1 MFQGFMN
8 NSNSTDKLL
17 DYIDEQK
24 EQISRYESR
33 LRDVIRAYKS
43 LAKEKEALERSVKVL
58 SHRHNERQQMTPTSE
73 EASDQEIAKGNED
86 EIDGILNDSEESIT
100 PRGNKASSIDIIQV
114 YNIGVRYYCITFNSV
129 DGDVVPKSEVTK
141 LSEQLATLSSS
152 LVTVSEEKAKISARF
167 QADKK
172 LLLREMEQKTE
183 ECNRV
188 VEEKDKH
195 ISHVED
201 QLHEVRQ
208 RLKQTLQERD
218 EEMITHTEVI
228 KELQQILEN
237 ERQIKDEQK
246 KQIEQLENQLTV
258 MKDSK
263 DETITKLE
271 QSVTTL
277 GSDLKNAETKIN
289 ELEKYKNQPTA
300 AETKLQQDLDE
311 LRAQHM
317 EELANEQQRLQDSKN
332 RIRDM
337 AHRDEYRVADLER
350 KVSELSDLI
359 GVSEREK
366 ERDQITIRR
375 LKEKVLQLNV
385 ENTSLTET
393 STKVSQQLEYQKL
406 SQKES
411 NTPYQQ
417 PDESLE
423 ANQRN
428 QASSHEEVE
437 DPQLAYQLCKRELA
451 QVKED
456 FEKFKSQTQLHA
468 KSRSQDLN
476 IKEYRSLQRQV
487 VELNNKLIS
496 ERSWFEGKE
505 KEYKASINYFKAEI
519 KDMQGKF
526 DNDINKIKSE
536 SLAKLDE
543 ARKQMQRQRE
553 RTIELLADKEA
564 EVDQLKTNTNTNG
577 SLGNS
582 ALQTSYSTDYLLP
595 IPSRISRRYSR
606 DILADSKESMNR
618 TVSFEGSHLFSGE
631 VTEDAVNRLLSMPAT
646 ATVSSRDGILL
657 HYQQEQAKIEIE
669 LTSLRKSKFEL
680 EEEMRD
686 LAKRE
691 QTHLDLCKALKEEIR
706 KLERDKSRETA
717 NLEYLK
723 NIVLHYMEADNP
735 ISKLQIVKAIATI
748 LQFSPKELD
757 RVLKRT

>member
-1 MFQGFMN
+1 
-8 NSNSTDKLL
+8 
-17 DYIDEQK
+17 
-24 EQISRYESR
+24 
-33 LRDVIRAYKS
+33 
-43 LAKEKEALERSVKVL
+43 
-58 SHRHNERQQMTPTSE
+58 
-73 EASDQEIAKGNED
+73 
-86 EIDGILNDSEESIT
+86 
-100 PRGNKASSIDIIQV
+100 
-114 YNIGVRYYCITFNSV
+114 
-129 DGDVVPKSEVTK
+129 
-141 LSEQLATLSSS
+141 
-152 LVTVSEEKAKISARF
+152 
-167 QADKK
+167 
-172 LLLREMEQKTE
+172 
-183 ECNRV
+183 
-188 VEEKDKH
+188 
-195 ISHVED
+195 
-201 QLHEVRQ
+201 
-208 RLKQTLQERD
+208 
-218 EEMITHTEVI
+218 
-228 KELQQILEN
+228 
-237 ERQIKDEQK
+237 
-246 KQIEQLENQLTV
+246 
-258 MKDSK
+258 
-263 DETITKLE
+263 
-271 QSVTTL
+271 
-277 GSDLKNAETKIN
+277 
-289 ELEKYKNQPTA
+289 
-300 AETKLQQDLDE
+300 
-311 LRAQHM
+311 M

-393 STKVSQQLEYQKL
+393 STKVSQQLETKALKQTNVIKPHHSAITSIL
-406 SQKES
+406 PSIGLII
-411 NTPYQQ
+411 NL
-417 PDESLE
+417 DNLLG
-423 ANQRN
+423 NLLCVD
-428 QASSHEEVE
+428 EEVE

-505 KEYKASINYFKAEI
+505 KEYKESINYFKVEI

-564 EVDQLKTNTNTNG
+564 E
-577 SLGNS
+577 
-582 ALQTSYSTDYLLP
+582 
-595 IPSRISRRYSR
+595 
-606 DILADSKESMNR
+606 
-618 TVSFEGSHLFSGE
+618 FSGE

-657 HYQQEQAKIEIE
+657 HYQQEQAKVEIE

-748 LQFSPKELD
+748 LQFSPKESWQLNN
-757 RVLKRT
+757 R